1 MLLNNASAMEVQEI
15 QDNDGVDAILQVG
28 LPGGYG
34 FYGVADILSG
44 AVSPSGHLTDTYAVK
59 NANSPAART
68 SATCSGPMPTPI
80 LR

>member
-1 MLLNNASAMEVQEI
+1 M
-15 QDNDGVDAILQVG
+15 G

-59 NANSPAART
+59 NANAPSAQNFGDLQWLTPTPT
-68 SATCSGPMPTPI
+68 SA
-80 LR
+80 

>member
-1 MLLNNASAMEVQEI
+1 MEVQEI
-15 QDNDGVDAILQVG
+15 EDNVGVDAILQVG

-59 NANSPAART
+59 NASAPAPRI
-68 SATCSGPMPTPI
+68 SAICSGPTPTPTSA
-80 LR
+80 